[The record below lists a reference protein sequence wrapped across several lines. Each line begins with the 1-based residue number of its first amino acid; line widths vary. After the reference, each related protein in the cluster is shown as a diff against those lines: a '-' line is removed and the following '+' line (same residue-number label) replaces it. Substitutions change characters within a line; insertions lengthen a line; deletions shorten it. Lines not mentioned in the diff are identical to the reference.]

1 MDDTNQKATKELAD
15 MIRYVAN
22 EAVKDAPYDV
32 TRNARITK
40 VYNAQ
45 DLNTII
51 GYDVKVDDK
60 EYHITKESGK
70 GIIARENDVVKAHFP
85 CNNSNNIYLSYP
97 HDPEDFIK
105 YFITNEGSE
114 YIMYYNTGRYEHVLN
129 YDMSVTFPA
138 TSKQFSSA
146 TKNIQLVLPTSLT
159 HYSFEVLCDNGVW
172 GTVTDSLVNQSSTIS
187 VKLYN
192 ENPTTTATVT
202 KTINFYIKAMGIMYQ
217 L

>member
-15 MIRYVAN
+15 MIHYVAD
-22 EAVKDAPYDV
+22 ESVKDAPYDV

-40 VYNAQ
+40 VYYAQ

-60 EYHITKESGK
+60 KYYITKESGK

-97 HDPEDFIK
+97 HDAEDFIK

-114 YIMYYNTGRYEHVLN
+114 YIMYYNTGRYEHVITR
-129 YDMSVTFPA
+129 DTSATFPA
-138 TSKQFSSA
+138 TTKQFSS
-146 TKNIQLVLPTSLT
+146 TVVNIPMDLPTSLT
-159 HYSFEVLCDNGVW
+159 YYSFEVLCDNGVW
-172 GTVTDSLVNQSSTIS
+172 GVVTNALVTNATSLS

-192 ENPTTTATVT
+192 ENPTTTSPVT
-202 KTINFYIKAMGIMYQ
+202 KPFNFYIKAMGIRHQ

>member
-129 YDMSVTFPA
+129 YSMSVTFPA

-172 GTVTDSLVNQSSTIS
+172 GTVKDSLVNQSSTIN

-192 ENPTTTATVT
+192 ENPTTTAPVT

>member
-15 MIRYVAN
+15 MMHFVAN

-40 VYNAQ
+40 VYYET
-45 DLNTII
+45 DVNTII

-159 HYSFEVLCDNGVW
+159 HYSFEVLCDTGVW
-172 GTVTDSLVNQSSTIS
+172 GTVTDSLVNQSSTIN

-192 ENPTTTATVT
+192 ENPTTTDPVT
-202 KTINFYIKAMGIMYQ
+202 KTINFYIKAMGVRHQ

>member
-1 MDDTNQKATKELAD
+1 MEDSDMKAIKEIASG
-15 MIRYVAN
+15 MEYVAS
-22 EAVKDAPYDV
+22 EAMKFAPYDK
-32 TRNARITK
+32 TRSARITK

-70 GIIARENDVVKAHFP
+70 GIIARKNDVVKAHFP

-105 YFITNEGSE
+105 YFSTNEGSE
-114 YIMYYNTGRYEHVLN
+114 YIMYYHSGRYEHVLN

-159 HYSFEVLCDNGVW
+159 YYSFEVLCDNGVW
-172 GTVTDSLVNQSSTIS
+172 GTVTDSLVNQSSTIN

-192 ENPTTTATVT
+192 ENPTTTDPVI
-202 KTINFYIKAMGIMYQ
+202 KTIKFYIKAMGIMYQ